1 MKVKISEIPESSFG
15 LFPAGTLE
23 TARKLY
29 PDQDFTLIY
38 LSSEGISV
46 TNYRTVSKI
55 RRVTDLKIMNE
66 HNVLN
71 ELSSR
76 ELEFDVPRVVEFGEN
91 EFGCIYL
98 TTEYLVGETLDELLM
113 SDISDSSAFID
124 NLLDNIRK
132 ARIQISDLFHA
143 DSQ

>member
-1 MKVKISEIPESSFG
+1 
-15 LFPAGTLE
+15 
-23 TARKLY
+23 
-29 PDQDFTLIY
+29 
-38 LSSEGISV
+38 
-46 TNYRTVSKI
+46 
-55 RRVTDLKIMNE
+55 MNE

-113 SDISDSSAFID
+113 SDISDS
-124 NLLDNIRK
+124 
-132 ARIQISDLFHA
+132 
-143 DSQ
+143 